1 MKIKRNLPP
10 NFLIGGTAAGGTSF
24 LSAILVQHPQIYL
37 PKLMRPEPHYFYKSW
52 EYEKGVEQYLSQWF
66 AEVPEQAI
74 AIGER
79 SSSYLFGGRLV
90 AEKIAK
96 QFPAMKFI
104 FLLRNPIERTWANY
118 RFTVLQGMEEYSFED
133 ALKSEAQRV
142 RDQSGIWA
150 EIQPYNYTG
159 RGLYASQLK
168 QYLEFFPRENI
179 LLVKSEFLSSQTDAE
194 LRKIYTFL
202 GLTITNFDYERAPDH
217 TSANVIDARL
227 QMDFR
232 KYFGSQFDLIIEAV
246 RKNLPVEDFVSNS
259 EDRNKIELL
268 ARNITGGKVAM
279 PQAARQYL
287 AHYFLQEMKE
297 LVEIVDFDISDW
309 K

>member
-1 MKIKRNLPP
+1 M
-10 NFLIGGTAAGGTSF
+10 
-24 LSAILVQHPQIYL
+24 
-37 PKLMRPEPHYFYKSW
+37 
-52 EYEKGVEQYLSQWF
+52 
-66 AEVPEQAI
+66 
-74 AIGER
+74 
-79 SSSYLFGGRLV
+79 
-90 AEKIAK
+90 
-96 QFPAMKFI
+96 
-104 FLLRNPIERTWANY
+104 
-118 RFTVLQGMEEYSFED
+118 
-133 ALKSEAQRV
+133 
-142 RDQSGIWA
+142 A

-168 QYLEFFPRENI
+168 QYLEIFPRENI

-297 LVEIVDFDISDW
+297 LVEIIDFDISDW